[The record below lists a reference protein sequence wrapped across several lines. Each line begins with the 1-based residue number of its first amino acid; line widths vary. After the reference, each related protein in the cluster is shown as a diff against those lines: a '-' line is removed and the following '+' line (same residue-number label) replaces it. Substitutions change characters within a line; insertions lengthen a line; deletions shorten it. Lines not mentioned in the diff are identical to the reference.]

1 VTQASRRDSVMRRR
15 RTMIKARGRRRG
27 GPATRQPV
35 PGLRVRLIAA
45 QGGRGPRPRPGCPQS
60 HSARAASSRVKL
72 KFKNRQDLRISSPSS
87 ERSEISVPHNLLTA
101 ILVGQRFHEHAVK
114 FLSLLT
120 YQHFATRI
128 QGANKIASKR
138 FQNSN
143 TFFPRSSRPLYH

>member
-1 VTQASRRDSVMRRR
+1 MYRHVCTVNISAPP
-15 RTMIKARGRRRG
+15 GRRG
-27 GPATRQPV
+27 SGDPPACPG

-72 KFKNRQDLRISSPSS
+72 QFKNRQDLRISSPSS

-128 QGANKIASKR
+128 QGANKIAPGLRMMSVTDGYAPI
-138 FQNSN
+138 Q
-143 TFFPRSSRPLYH
+143 T